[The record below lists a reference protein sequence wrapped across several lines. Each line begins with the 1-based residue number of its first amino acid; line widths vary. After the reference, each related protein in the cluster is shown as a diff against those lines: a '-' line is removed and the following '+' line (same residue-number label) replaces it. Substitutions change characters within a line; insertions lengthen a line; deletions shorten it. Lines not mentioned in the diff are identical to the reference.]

1 MIFFHW
7 EARNCMFHY
16 LVSHDEKCT
25 AWAARLAHGVDYH
38 AQLTHH
44 RIVPARVGWWDA
56 LEREHREARGW
67 KHGAARSGGSPVIL
81 SDGHEWNSHTKR
93 NLDGLTKWKQL
104 KKKRILINCENEDGQ
119 ITASLSLRRVLAFVA
134 SGFNSG
140 YVLSNRIIRT
150 IRRNLKAFHFLSAPY
165 NAYFQSNDP
174 INGSIFRFFWS

>member
-1 MIFFHW
+1 MIFFHG

-93 NLDGLTKWKQL
+93 NLDGLTKWKQFF
-104 KKKRILINCENEDGQ
+104 KKEFSSIVKTKMDK
-119 ITASLSLRRVLAFVA
+119 SLLLFHFAVYSLLLPVVSIVA
-134 SGFNSG
+134 M
-140 YVLSNRIIRT
+140 YWVIVLSA
-150 IRRNLKAFHFLSAPY
+150 L
-165 NAYFQSNDP
+165 
-174 INGSIFRFFWS
+174 